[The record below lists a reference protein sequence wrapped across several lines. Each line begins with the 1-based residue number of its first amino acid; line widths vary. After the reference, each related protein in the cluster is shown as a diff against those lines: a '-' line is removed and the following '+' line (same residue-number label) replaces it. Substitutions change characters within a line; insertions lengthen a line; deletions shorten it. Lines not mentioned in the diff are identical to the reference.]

1 MKTVTF
7 NITTTAGGAYD
18 SSTAANAATVT
29 GQRSSTGSPYLLY
42 AVEWVD
48 TDFDAGV
55 DAVLSVTSTPSGAD
69 LTLLTLTNADNEVM
83 YYPRHDAHT
92 NAGAAIVDGASLTG
106 ERVMPIVDGTLKLVV
121 SAGGATKTGKCLVYL
136 QGC

>member
-18 SSTAANAATVT
+18 STSAADANTVT
-29 GQRSSTGSPYLLY
+29 GQRSSSGSPYLLY

-55 DAVLSVTSTPSGAD
+55 DAVLSVTSSPSGAD
-69 LTLLTLTNADNEVM
+69 KTLLTLTNADAEAWYHPKVLATDNTG
-83 YYPRHDAHT
+83 T
-92 NAGAAIVDGASLTG
+92 NLVG
-106 ERVMPIVDGTLKLVV
+106 EYVFQVVDGTLKLVV
-121 SAGGATKTGKCLVYL
+121 SAGGATKTGKCLVRL
-136 QGC
+136 LEA

>member
-7 NITTTAGGAYD
+7 DITTAADGSYDSTTTTNAPTVKGQASSAGG
-18 SSTAANAATVT
+18 
-29 GQRSSTGSPYLLY
+29 PYLLY

-69 LTLLTLTNADNEVM
+69 RTLLTLTNADAEAW
-83 YYPRHDAHT
+83 YYAQVLVSDNTGTATTFYVPQV
-92 NAGAAIVDGASLTG
+92 VDGK
-106 ERVMPIVDGTLKLVV
+106 LKLVV
-121 SAGGATKTGKCLVYL
+121 SAGGNVKTGKCLVYL
-136 QGC
+136 MES

>member
-18 SSTAANAATVT
+18 SSSAADANTVT
-29 GQRSSTGSPYLLY
+29 GQRSSSGSPYLLY
-42 AVEWVD
+42 AVRWID

-55 DAVLSVTSTPSGAD
+55 DAVLSVTSAPGGEDT
-69 LTLLTLTNADNEVM
+69 TLLTLSNADAEAW
-83 YYPRHDAHT
+83 YYTKILGSD
-92 NAGAAIVDGASLTG
+92 NAGAALVA
-106 ERVMPIVDGTLKLVV
+106 EYVFQVVDGTLKLVV

-136 QGC
+136 LEA